1 MNMNPQFNNFHG
13 LNQNQYLI
21 ANQNNQFNNNNLNF
35 NLGIQPNN
43 QQIMNNNNLINSQNQ
58 PNNNLMNYQIMN
70 NQGNFQNNNNANNNM
85 AQNNYMNKN
94 QGNFNNNGF
103 ANNII
108 NNNGNNFNNNLM
120 NNNMNNKN
128 NNIVNN
134 MNNMN
139 INMANGNMN
148 NKINNMNNNMI
159 NSMNNNLNNKIYN
172 MNNNMINSMNNMNNN
187 MNNKNNNINNN
198 MINSMNNM
206 NNNMNNKNNNMNNNM
221 IYSMNNMNNNNY
233 NGNVIN
239 NPIPSNNM
247 NMNLNNKMNNVN
259 KNMGNIN
266 PNQMMNNEKANFGN
280 NMNVNNSMN
289 NNNNNNI
296 NNFNC
301 GFPNNINVNQNINN
315 GNNNKNNFSINM
327 NIIPMNKVNNNNM
340 MGNMNPNNLKY
351 KNNNNPSIQ
360 FVQNFNDFKVDFSN
374 FNFNNSK
381 NAFKD
386 VNQIMKDKEAQT
398 FSNEIETISNKLKV
412 IFSQDELAKLM
423 NEEDLLKYFSQEEEE
438 MLKFVDDNFGGL
450 PFLKNYTLDEIK
462 LIFDENPVIN
472 HISVDINMKVQGMDL
487 SEFKS
492 EKEFRSKIQKKFKNI
507 KIPQFLIEP
516 SIKELNTILFYSGR
530 KKETATIINNIQQK
544 NSSNISILLNIQLEN
559 IRKNLNFFL
568 QGINCRKEL
577 IYLFLLLNNLE
588 LKGRIWLKFFNYFLI
603 SEPLVKMYFSNN
615 FSHTQIFQEINNMN
629 ELNLREKIE
638 NLYLAI
644 DYYIGNNENL
654 IHNIIVSFYFFL
666 FYVLKTSQNAN
677 DRHNIG
683 NTILNLSLK
692 NFVIFLDTKFKNK
705 LNSNENL
712 YQSLKELYI
721 YDVLY
726 LVNLNT
732 IYPQRNLMFNFKQI
746 DSVLSTNNK
755 VRQSYEELKKQY
767 QSNEGEGL
775 FTKISK
781 NLHLGEGRDFTTF
794 EKYIKLLQCD
804 EIVFTNTITIIIDGF
819 TTEESN
825 PMDKWKDFVQ
835 YFNKESMFYFYKWPS
850 DSPKNIISHG
860 IRNALR
866 FGSQNF
872 SSASERAKICGKI
885 LAYIIYSN
893 EIFKNF
899 QINLVGFSLGN
910 HVIKHCIKELYELNK
925 ASNQDIEDQVY
936 LKNVILIA
944 AATTLKDKSH
954 WVTYAKTLI
963 TDKFKNCYSQKDDV
977 LKILYG
983 LCMMK
988 TAVGRNELI
997 LSDGD
1002 KNYVENYNF
1011 TPYNYGHLSYN
1022 MGVVAREISGKYKEI

>member
-13 LNQNQYLI
+13 LNQNQFLI

-35 NLGIQPNN
+35 NRGIQPNN
-43 QQIMNNNNLINSQNQ
+43 QQIMNNNNLINIQNQ

-148 NKINNMNNNMI
+148 NKINNMNNNMVY
-159 NSMNNNLNNKIYN
+159 SMKN
-172 MNNNMINSMNNMNNN
+172 MNI
-187 MNNKNNNINNN
+187 
-198 MINSMNNM
+198 
-206 NNNMNNKNNNMNNNM
+206 
-221 IYSMNNMNNNNY
+221 NNY

-280 NMNVNNSMN
+280 NMNVNNSM
-289 NNNNNNI
+289 NNNNNI